1 VSIIY
6 KDHPQPYSVCLKTKM
21 EKSTSTCIVC
31 EWAEGT
37 KEFEYQRS
45 ELFEHFKT
53 ERHLNNWQRW
63 IFYLHS
69 QDIGADYVKDWLQ
82 QHQLLSLH
90 QRAISSTMQM

>member
-1 VSIIY
+1 
-6 KDHPQPYSVCLKTKM
+6 M
-21 EKSTSTCIVC
+21 ESSTCIVC

-37 KEFEYQRS
+37 EGFEYQRG
-45 ELFEHFKT
+45 ELFEHFKS

-63 IFYLHS
+63 VTYLHS

-90 QRAISSTMQM
+90 QRAINSTMQM